1 MNNNACGSSI
11 CQQGESCRNGEC
23 WNDNACG
30 SRTNICS
37 YSQLCL
43 DGTTCVEDNCVNR
56 QAVGCPCSLGDNPI
70 GKWSCSNYGGTYSYG
85 CTVSA
90 NGCSCQAGDCRGQC
104 GCSSVPPPPYP
115 TPPPVS
121 TPATP
126 RCEITSKKCG
136 NACTATATDECQNG
150 ECVDLFKRPTPCGSY
165 INGCGS
171 GYCRESEF
179 CNNQE
184 CLSDNCKN
192 RQSVEC
198 PCSLGAKPTGTW
210 SCSIVGGVYKRECSR
225 PLSDCSSSS
234 SSSGASTLST
244 GALIGVIAGSMV
256 GVALVCGIAAGAV
269 LSRRKKHSA
278 ATDAPMFQ

>member
-1 MNNNACGSSI
+1 MSKACGTGCLTEVTDRCSDGQCVDLFGNPTGCSPASNTCGSDFCSPDESCKSDKCVNNNACGSSI
-11 CQQGESCRNGEC
+11 CQQGESCKNGEC
-23 WNDNACG
+23 WNDSACG

-43 DGTTCVEDNCVNR
+43 DGTTCVEDSCVNR

-70 GKWSCSNYGGTYSYG
+70 GKWSCSHYGGTYSYG

-104 GCSSVPPPPYP
+104 GCGSVPPPPYP

-150 ECVDLFKRPTPCGSY
+150 ECVDLFKRPTPCGTANT
-165 INGCGS
+165 I
-171 GYCRESEF
+171 
-179 CNNQE
+179 Q
-184 CLSDNCKN
+184 
-192 RQSVEC
+192 
-198 PCSLGAKPTGTW
+198 PHGT
-210 SCSIVGGVYKRECSR
+210 
-225 PLSDCSSSS
+225 
-234 SSSGASTLST
+234 
-244 GALIGVIAGSMV
+244 AL
-256 GVALVCGIAAGAV
+256 L
-269 LSRRKKHSA
+269 R
-278 ATDAPMFQ
+278 T